1 MENNKATPQEEF
13 DAQEDFKNMMAQA
26 FAKQI
31 QGVTIDEDGFICIP
45 KSYVEARRQER
56 MKKDFKE

>member
-31 QGVTIDEDGFICIP
+31 QGVTIDNEYIKQSIH
-45 KSYVEARRQER
+45 ER
-56 MKKDFKE
+56 A